1 MVQALELLAPH
12 PAALQALIDN
22 CEATQAVHI
31 PELVHAVRTE
41 GFVQLC
47 LHLLSNPPPLPCW
60 RATTNPLAPAS
71 P

>member
-31 PELVHAVRTE
+31 PELVHAVRTK

-47 LHLLSNPPPLPCW
+47 LLVSTPPIPC
-60 RATTNPLAPAS
+60 
-71 P
+71 